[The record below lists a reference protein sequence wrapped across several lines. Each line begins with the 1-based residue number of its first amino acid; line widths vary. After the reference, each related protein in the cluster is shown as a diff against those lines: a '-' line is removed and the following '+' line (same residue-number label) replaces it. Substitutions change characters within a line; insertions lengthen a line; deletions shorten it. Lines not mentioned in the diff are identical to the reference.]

1 MSEFTS
7 LSRMEIRNDEVDDS
21 VAQYLER
28 ESAVGPSTSTATEN
42 APTDTHFSRFINND
56 ITYDEYIELS
66 GDYMDETEI
75 VNEGVREGASAEQ
88 PVKDVGPP
96 AAKKNKKTKN
106 SNKALFSDPNVPVE
120 IQTQLQVDAASGEF
134 LSNTVET
141 FPQPEASTSRPTVKG
156 TRAPRRTN
164 KTIDNLMGQANVA
177 YANNRTE
184 EALSF
189 LREAVRQD
197 PRLPDA
203 YQQMSDI
210 YLDGNQF
217 GRAFEYRLLAA
228 HLDSRTSAADWSEI
242 GEMAVKLE
250 RIEEAAACYGNSV
263 RCDPGNWYYY
273 EKRIELLDALG
284 LTKFAMRIRLQAAQA
299 INCRKSGVDFEWL
312 QSLIKTAAE
321 HYIQCLDEE
330 KAMEALKVFL
340 LRCHEFNRSA
350 DVQLLALLGMWISRD
365 RYEECVSLIL
375 AMCPGIQALQA
386 DGTPAMNISISNLG
400 YQVTP
405 FMPNTVHHFVIAETV
420 NTLVLGKL
428 VVCLL
433 NLHRLAPLNSLI
445 DVLLKRA
452 IHDAEEENAFLEIG
466 RTYHKIECFNFGMA
480 YMQRLMKLDPFIH
493 NPNALFICGTLEQSR
508 GNYDEASQLYTSV
521 LEKSSSFVTARIN
534 LSTILQQ
541 KGDTEAA
548 LRVLMDYDLDSC
560 SQLPDE
566 RLLMRQ
572 AEVLHEQ
579 KQSESYIRCIRMLL
593 VPYFYIIYKEQNY
606 TKRSRARSTQC
617 STLYRTMVE
626 VLRGSAIEKQIRR
639 QGAVAFAENRPT
651 DLLSVIDIHDHSL
664 RLTETLYD
672 QKRYKEALEIVCLA
686 NLQPKIQTSSLKTFD
701 DLILLMAVKA
711 ESFPLAFEYLRYL
724 YSSLAAKPKTV
735 EPAML
740 PAYNERL
747 YNAINYVLCHY
758 QNVAYHRF
766 VMRAEVRTPNIPQ
779 LQIISG
785 NNSLVTGSYRHAMSE
800 YLQVWGEN
808 KEDPM
813 ITFLIALTFIHM
825 ACKKDI
831 SGKHM
836 LTMRGMAFMNR
847 YRSLRDGP
855 LQEIFYNIGRM
866 FHQLGLLAAAIQFYQ
881 RALNEDSLP
890 LIVSLD
896 QTTGQET
903 FEGADRYD
911 VRPCAAH
918 NLALIYENSG
928 NYTLA
933 RSIIERWC
941 VI

>member
-1 MSEFTS
+1 
-7 LSRMEIRNDEVDDS
+7 
-21 VAQYLER
+21 
-28 ESAVGPSTSTATEN
+28 
-42 APTDTHFSRFINND
+42 
-56 ITYDEYIELS
+56 
-66 GDYMDETEI
+66 
-75 VNEGVREGASAEQ
+75 
-88 PVKDVGPP
+88 
-96 AAKKNKKTKN
+96 
-106 SNKALFSDPNVPVE
+106 
-120 IQTQLQVDAASGEF
+120 
-134 LSNTVET
+134 
-141 FPQPEASTSRPTVKG
+141 
-156 TRAPRRTN
+156 
-164 KTIDNLMGQANVA
+164 MGQANVA

-250 RIEEAAACYGNSV
+250 RIEEAAASV

-386 DGTPAMNISISNLG
+386 DGTPAMN
-400 YQVTP
+400 VTP

-548 LRVLMDYDLDSC
+548 LRVLMDYDLDSTKGF
-560 SQLPDE
+560 
-566 RLLMRQ
+566 LMRQ

-724 YSSLAAKPKTV
+724 YSSLA
-735 EPAML
+735 
-740 PAYNERL
+740 
-747 YNAINYVLCHY
+747 
-758 QNVAYHRF
+758 NVAYHRF

-836 LTMRGMAFMNR
+836 VWLFMNR